1 MHNTMRSVS
10 KTLLVGLGLVG
21 LTLPAIAGG
30 WQSFQAA
37 FPIAACMDGW
47 SACLS
52 AGGAVGPGMLHD
64 SAGRPLPSDGRVG
77 WFDLQPTASFSPF
90 VGLSAYSGAAGGEMQ
105 PTPVQASVAD
115 NPIVTEPVAAAAPM
129 RDART
134 EVGVAQ
140 PSADMSVRVSPALP
154 PPPVTQTPQA
164 VVNTAPN
171 RSPPASTTPVA
182 PYTPPVQAVANTSTA
197 SKPMPTAATVAP
209 VVAPPPVANVAVVQ
223 TAVPAATA
231 VAAVA
236 AVSCTDL
243 VTLEPAAMMGSLTT
257 GQSKCLEARLSSETL
272 QTTRAKISLVMINNA
287 EGKGDKSEWERLVKR
302 HLEDIDRS
310 DPDLCYK
317 YGLQLSRG
325 GAGRATGVI
334 RWADYA
340 LENKSKWTGNTYK
353 TRVFSLFRM
362 KTEAANKLWKD
373 AEATYTT
380 DHTDE
385 NEAKSAKYRGMTKD
399 FAREWLDYAKAS
411 TQDTKSAMQYCVSAA
426 GTTAFCEG

>member
-1 MHNTMRSVS
+1 MHNAMRPVS
-10 KTLLVGLGLVG
+10 KTLLFGLGLAG
-21 LTLPAIAGG
+21 LALPAIAGG

-37 FPIAACMDGW
+37 FPVAACMDGW
-47 SACLS
+47 SACLT

-90 VGLSAYSGAAGGEMQ
+90 VGLSAYSGPAGGAVAA
-105 PTPVQASVAD
+105 PPVQAAPVPDAPVAD
-115 NPIVTEPVAAAAPM
+115 APVAAAAPVPAP
-129 RDART
+129 RPDA
-134 EVGVAQ
+134 G
-140 PSADMSVRVSPALP
+140 SAPPAKDMSVRVSPAA
-154 PPPVTQTPQA
+154 PVQPVAPAQQA
-164 VVNTAPN
+164 VVNTTPS
-171 RSPPASTTPVA
+171 RTPPASAPPVA
-182 PYTPPVQAVANTSTA
+182 AYTPPAQPVANTA
-197 SKPMPTAATVAP
+197 AAAKPLPVAATVAP
-209 VVAPPPVANVAVVQ
+209 VVAPPPVANVAVAQ
-223 TAVPAATA
+223 TAVD
-231 VAAVA
+231 
-236 AVSCTDL
+236 CTDL
-243 VTLEPAAMMGSLTT
+243 VVLEPAAMMGSLTT
-257 GQSKCLEARLSSETL
+257 GQSKCLESRLSGETV

-325 GAGRATGVI
+325 GAGRASGVI

-353 TRVFSLFRM
+353 TRVFALFRM
-362 KTEAANKLWKD
+362 KTEAANKMWQD

-380 DHTDE
+380 EHTDE
-385 NEAKSAKYRGMTKD
+385 NEAKSSKYRGMTKD